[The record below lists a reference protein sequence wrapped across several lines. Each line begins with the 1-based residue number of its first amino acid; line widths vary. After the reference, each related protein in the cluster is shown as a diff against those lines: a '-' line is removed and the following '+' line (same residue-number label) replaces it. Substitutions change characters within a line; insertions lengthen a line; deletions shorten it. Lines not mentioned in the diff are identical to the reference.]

1 MIKRWDIFIVIIV
14 MLIFERWWIWSWIIV
29 KAVNNEISNDVDDN
43 TYAIAEGELMVY
55 FVDDSL
61 RDILTTKS
69 ILRSF
74 L

>member
-14 MLIFERWWIWSWIIV
+14 MLIFERWWIWLWIIV

-43 TYAIAEGELMVY
+43 TYDIAEGELMVY

-69 ILRSF
+69 ILKTF